1 MERTLASP
9 LFASMLRHE
18 WRLFRADGLL
28 APLTLLLVLG
38 VGYAL
43 YNGHAWLAKQQGTTA
58 AALADERTRIA
69 KLEADLAA
77 MNTGTWKPRG
87 AFEDPSSALRVGN
100 RLGATVAA
108 LPSAPLAATAIG
120 QSDLYPPYVEV
131 SADNKDTFLFG
142 EEIENPANLLTG
154 AFDLSFVI
162 VFLLPLLA
170 LALGYNL
177 VSGER
182 EQGTLSMLL
191 SNPVRLAQV
200 LRAKVAFRGAVVLL
214 LVLAVSIGGLLLG
227 GAPLFTAAG
236 LASLACW
243 ALLVAA
249 YGLFWFV
256 LAVLVNLFGR
266 NSAQNA
272 LILVGLWIAASL
284 IAPTLIGIAANVAY
298 PVPARAE
305 MINNLRAAQTALAN
319 DADATLTR
327 FYQEHPEMDPS
338 RIAPDSDHSR
348 GVRRLALQQAASAR
362 VAAEIARYD
371 GQLDRQ
377 QAVVDWLRFL
387 SPAIVMQQALNDV
400 AGTGTRR
407 YKEFTAQVNAFH
419 AQWQGFFQP
428 KVLSHHPLLSAD
440 YAKFPKFA
448 YRDGESPLGDIA
460 TSLFGLLLPT
470 AVLALWAQRRLS
482 RHCAS

>member
-1 MERTLASP
+1 MDA
-9 LFASMLRHE
+9 
-18 WRLFRADGLL
+18 
-28 APLTLLLVLG
+28 
-38 VGYAL
+38 
-43 YNGHAWLAKQQGTTA
+43 GTF
-58 AALADERTRIA
+58 
-69 KLEADLAA
+69 
-77 MNTGTWKPRG
+77 KPRS
-87 AFEDPSSALRVGN
+87 AFADPSNGLWVGN
-100 RLGATVAA
+100 RHAATVAA
-108 LPSAPLAATAIG
+108 LPPAPLATTAIG
-120 QSDLYPPYVEV
+120 QSDLYPPYLEV

-142 EEIENPANLLTG
+142 EEIDNPANLLTG
-154 AFDLSFVI
+154 AFDLSFVV
-162 VFLLPLLA
+162 VFLLPLVA

-182 EQGTLSMLL
+182 EQGTLAMLL

-200 LRAKVAFRGAVVLL
+200 LRAKVAFRGGVVLL
-214 LVLAVSIGGLLLG
+214 LVFTVTAAGLLLG
-227 GAPLFTAAG
+227 GAPLFTASG
-236 LASLACW
+236 LASLLGW

-249 YGLFWFV
+249 YALFWFV
-256 LAVLVNLFGR
+256 LAVLVNLFGA

-272 LILVGLWIAASL
+272 LTLVGLWITTGL

-305 MINNLRAAQTALAN
+305 MINNLRGAQAAIAN
-319 DADATLTR
+319 DGDAMLTR

-338 RIAPDSDHSR
+338 RIAPDSDHAR

-371 GQLDRQ
+371 EQFDKQ
-377 QAVVDWLRFL
+377 QAFVDRLRFL

-428 KVLSHHPLLSAD
+428 KVLSNAPLTPAD
-440 YAKFPKFA
+440 YTRLPRFVH
-448 YRDGESPLGDIA
+448 REEGGG
-460 TSLFGLLLPT
+460 SLFAAVASSLIGLLLPT
-470 AVLALWAQRRLS
+470 AMLALWARRRLAQ
-482 RHCAS
+482 HQPT